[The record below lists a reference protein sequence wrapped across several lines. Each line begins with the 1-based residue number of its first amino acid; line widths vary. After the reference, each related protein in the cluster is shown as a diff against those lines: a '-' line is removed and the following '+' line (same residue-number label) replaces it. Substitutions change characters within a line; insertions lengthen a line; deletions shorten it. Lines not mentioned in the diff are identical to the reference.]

1 MNNNRLIKIGV
12 TGGIG
17 SGKSFL
23 SSMLKE
29 RGIPVFDSDTEAKKL
44 MLTDVF
50 IISSL
55 KSLLGEDVYT
65 GGKLNK
71 PLLASYIFSSADN
84 AAKIN
89 SIVHPRVKKAFL
101 SWADERFSG
110 GDRVVAIESAILFE
124 SGFSDVVDKIVTVVT
139 PIDVR
144 VSRVMSRDS
153 TTRDKVM
160 ERINSQMGDDEK
172 ISKSDFI
179 IENDGR
185 KPLNE
190 QIDVMLSVL

>member
-110 GDRVVAIESAILFE
+110 GDRIVAIESAILFE
-124 SGFSDVVDKIVTVVT
+124 SGFSDVVDKIVTVVA

>member
-23 SSMLKE
+23 SSMLKD

-124 SGFSDVVDKIVTVVT
+124 SGFSDVVDKIVTVVA

>member
-50 IISSL
+50 ISASL

-124 SGFSDVVDKIVTVVT
+124 SGFSDVVDKIVTVVA

>member
-101 SWADERFSG
+101 SWADERFSS

-124 SGFSDVVDKIVTVVT
+124 SGFSDVVDKIVTVVA

>member
-23 SSMLKE
+23 SSMLKK

-124 SGFSDVVDKIVTVVT
+124 SGFSDVVDKIVTVVA